1 MSLNI
6 KNPETTKLIREL
18 ADATGESLTEAVT
31 TAVRERLQRVR
42 TDFDVDEVL
51 EWVGKVTED
60 LPPDFFDIDHDELLY
75 DDELGLPK

>member
-6 KNPETTKLIREL
+6 KNPETTRLIREL
-18 ADATGESLTEAVT
+18 AQATGESLTEAVT

-42 TDFDVDEVL
+42 TDFDVDEIL
-51 EWVGKVTED
+51 EWVGQVTAE
-60 LPPDFFDIDHDELLY
+60 LPPGFFDVDHDELLY